1 MARHYKKLI
10 INEKRRHE
18 YDIINALQ
26 KKMDEQYAKTQEQMD
41 ECYKRLFTTIEE
53 YDKRSVEEDKKI
65 YKNLQ
70 TLKDGMLSIQGVAFK
85 EECNKLLHQAAPITY
100 DQFTRILNEHNVYNS
115 LGGNHDGDLLFE
127 MVEVKY
133 KQNLGVEI

>member
-1 MARHYKKLI
+1 MKYWLEVLFGLICGGFAFMARHYKKLI

-70 TLKDGMLSIQGVAFK
+70 TLKDGMLSI
-85 EECNKLLHQAAPITY
+85 
-100 DQFTRILNEHNVYNS
+100 
-115 LGGNHDGDLLFE
+115 
-127 MVEVKY
+127 
-133 KQNLGVEI
+133 